1 MRLIHTFHKSS
12 GITAKV
18 FFSEEY
24 EEFTVRFYVGKDHL
38 PNMDNVTDNREEAL
52 NDARVLLSEM
62 DMITE

>member
-18 FFSEEY
+18 FFSAEY
-24 EEFTVRFYVGKDHL
+24 EEFTVRFYDGKEHFADLDYFTDHR
-38 PNMDNVTDNREEAL
+38 DDAL
-52 NDARVLLSEM
+52 ATARVQLSEM